1 MAINIQIN
9 TKEKPRDLARGKET
23 KKYKEI
29 ISTAGE
35 TASVFLGIEEKS
47 FSVLLT
53 DDSKMRKLNKK
64 FRNVDNSTD
73 VLSFPYME
81 KDSSYLGD
89 IAISL
94 NKTKEHT
101 KLYKEDFEN
110 ELARLL
116 IHGILH
122 LLGEKDYTQ
131 KDKRKMWEKQE
142 KILELLKTKKEVNG

>member
-1 MAINIQIN
+1 MVINIQIN
-9 TKEKPRDLARGKET
+9 TEKKPARQELV
-23 KKYKEI
+23 KKYKQI
-29 ISTAGE
+29 ISTAGKI
-35 TASVFLGIEEKS
+35 AAAFLGIDDKS

-53 DDSKMRKLNKK
+53 DNSKMRELNKK
-64 FRNVDNSTD
+64 FRNINNSTD

-94 NKTKEHT
+94 YKAKEQAKTYNENI
-101 KLYKEDFEN
+101 EN

-116 IHGILH
+116 IHGMLH

-131 KDKRKMWEKQE
+131 TDKKKMWEKQE
-142 KILELLKTKKEVNG
+142 KILKQIKNKKIL